1 MGRTVLIDSGCIVAA
16 LHKRDQHHAWARA
29 HFEAFVEPC
38 MTCEAALSESFFLL
52 ERTREG
58 KQALCA
64 LLERKVI
71 LLRFSVEDEVTETLR
86 LLRRYGD
93 IPMSLAD
100 ACLVRMAELIADA
113 TVFTTDSDFA
123 TYRKHGRQIIPLI
136 TPY

>member
-71 LLRFSVEDEVTETLR
+71 LLSFSMEDDVTETLR

-100 ACLVRMAELIADA
+100 ACLVRMAELIPDA

>member
-38 MTCEAALSESFFLL
+38 ITCEAALSESFFLL

-71 LLRFSVEDEVTETLR
+71 LLRFSMEDHVTETLR

-100 ACLVRMAELIADA
+100 ACLVRMAELIAEA

-123 TYRKHGRQIIPLI
+123 TYRKHSRQIIPLI

>member
-1 MGRTVLIDSGCIVAA
+1 
-16 LHKRDQHHAWARA
+16 
-29 HFEAFVEPC
+29 
-38 MTCEAALSESFFLL
+38 MTCQAALSESFFLL

-71 LLRFSVEDEVTETLR
+71 LLSFSMEDDVTETLR

-100 ACLVRMAELIADA
+100 ACLVRMAELIPDA

>member
-1 MGRTVLIDSGCIVAA
+1 MARTVLIDSGCIVAA

-38 MTCEAALSESFFLL
+38 TTCEAALSESFFLL
-52 ERTREG
+52 ERARQGEEV
-58 KQALCA
+58 LCA

-71 LLRFSVEDEVTETLR
+71 LLGFSMADQLTETLQ
-86 LLRRYGD
+86 LLRRYDD

-100 ACLVRMAELIADA
+100 ACLVRMTELIPDA
-113 TVFTTDSDFA
+113 VVFTTDSDFA

>member
-16 LHKRDQHHAWARA
+16 LNKRDQHHAWARA

-52 ERTREG
+52 KPTREG

-71 LLRFSVEDEVTETLR
+71 LLRFSMEDDPTETLR

-100 ACLVRMAELIADA
+100 ACLVRMAELIPDA